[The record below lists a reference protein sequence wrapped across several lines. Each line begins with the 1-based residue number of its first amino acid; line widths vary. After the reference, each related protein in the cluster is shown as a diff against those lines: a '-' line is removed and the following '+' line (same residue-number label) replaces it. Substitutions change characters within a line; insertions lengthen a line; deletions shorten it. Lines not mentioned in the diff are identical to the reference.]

1 MKIACLG
8 CGKMGGALVKAIL
21 KSNVKCEVFVT
32 ARHSEKAQAFAK
44 ENGCFAAESNREAV
58 EGADLVI
65 LAVKPNVLKD
75 VIDEISYALTPN
87 DSNNYKCAVIVS
99 VAAGVSIDSVSAWVG
114 GEHPIVRLMPNVAC
128 QVGEGLIALCANE
141 KTSDEDL
148 KTVKALFEKAGAIS
162 EVDEKL
168 IDAITCVSGSAI
180 AFAFEYIEAMADAS
194 VMLGINRADSYSY
207 ALQTLKGAVAL
218 MKETGSDPCKLK
230 DDVTSPAGTTIEGI
244 AVLKKLG
251 FQGSII
257 EAVRA
262 MNKKCKAMNRAS
274 KGSRG

>member
-21 KSNVKCEVFVT
+21 KSAVKCEVFVT
-32 ARHSEKAQAFAK
+32 ARHSEKAKAFAA
-44 ENGCFAAESNREAV
+44 ENGCVAAESNSKAV

-65 LAVKPNVLKD
+65 LAVKPNALKS
-75 VIDEISYALTPN
+75 VIDEIKYALEPK
-87 DSNNYKCAVIVS
+87 DSNDYKCAVIVS
-99 VAAGVSIDSVSAWVG
+99 VAAGVSIKSIDEWVG
-114 GEHPIVRLMPNVAC
+114 GEYPIVRLMPNVAC

-141 KTSDEDL
+141 VIDEEDL
-148 KTVKALFEKAGAIS
+148 KMLRELFEKAGAIS

-218 MKETGSDPCKLK
+218 MKESGSDPCKLK

-251 FQGSII
+251 FQGTII

-262 MNKKCKAMNRAS
+262 MSNRCKAMNEG
-274 KGSRG
+274 K